1 MEIDFDDVANVTSN
15 MRKDLAEA
23 RRLAAERHDLEY
35 FKDILKNFMEQRE
48 ADRLAKEAAQAEK
61 KAKKAAKK
69 DRKSTA
75 TLVESDEDGD
85 VEMADAIGEPDTE
98 EAEPSKPK
106 KNGNGKRENEDVS
119 FLSPWCCN
127 SC

>member
-1 MEIDFDDVANVTSN
+1 

-23 RRLAAERHDLEY
+23 RRLAAEKHGLDY
-35 FKDILKNFMEQRE
+35 FKDILKSFMEQRE
-48 ADRLAKEAAQAEK
+48 ADRLAKEAAKAEK
-61 KAKKAAKK
+61 KAKKSAKK
-69 DRKSTA
+69 DRKPTA
-75 TLVESDEDGD
+75 VVAESEDGD

-119 FLSPWCCN
+119 MVSLI
-127 SC
+127 

>member
-1 MEIDFDDVANVTSN
+1 

-35 FKDILKNFMEQRE
+35 FKDILKSFMEQRE
-48 ADRLAKEAAQAEK
+48 ADRLAKEAAKAEK

-75 TLVESDEDGD
+75 TVVESDGEDD
-85 VEMADAIGEPDTE
+85 VNMVDAPGEPEDLE
-98 EAEPSKPK
+98 DAEPSKAK
-106 KNGNGKRENEDVS
+106 KNGNGKRVNEDVS
-119 FLSPWCCN
+119 RLLFRW
-127 SC
+127 